1 MVRSKR
7 WIMMNIVKLISD
19 KLNSSIENKGSGSF
33 VVSGGSSPISIYEEL
48 SNIDISWS
56 KVFLTLVD
64 DRLVDPDHKDS
75 NQKLLHNYFIKN
87 KAKNI
92 NFFPLTENFLSNTE
106 FKKPFDITL
115 LGMGEDGHFA
125 SLFPDMINQNEAF
138 DLNASPKIL
147 ITPPQGNPF
156 IPRITMNLSLIMESL
171 NIILLV
177 KGKAKQNIFEKAKQE
192 KKLPI
197 HHLIKNRNRDFFIEK
212 VDD

>member
-1 MVRSKR
+1 
-7 WIMMNIVKLISD
+7 MMNIVKLISD
-19 KLNSSIENKGSGSF
+19 RLNSSIKNIGSGSL
-33 VVSGGSSPISIYEEL
+33 VVSGGTSPVSIYEEL
-48 SNIDISWS
+48 SNIDIPWS

-75 NQKLLHNYFIKN
+75 NQKLLHNHFIKN

-92 NFFPLTENFLSNTE
+92 NFFPLTENFLSDTE
-106 FKKPFDITL
+106 FKKPFDVTL

-125 SLFPDMINQNEAF
+125 SLFPDMINQYEAF
-138 DLNASPKIL
+138 NINASPKIL
-147 ITPPQGNPF
+147 ITPPKGNPL

-177 KGKAKQNIFEKAKQE
+177 KGKVKQNIFEKAQKE
-192 KKLPI
+192 TKLPI

-212 VDD
+212 VID

>member
-1 MVRSKR
+1 
-7 WIMMNIVKLISD
+7 MMSIVKLISD
-19 KLNSSIENKGSGSF
+19 RLNSSIENEGSASL
-33 VVSGGSSPISIYEEL
+33 VLSGGSSPISIYEEL
-48 SNIDISWS
+48 SNIDLSWS

-75 NQKLLHNYFIKN
+75 NQKLLHNHLIKN

-125 SLFPDMINQNEAF
+125 SLFPDMINQYEAF
-138 DLNASPKIL
+138 DINASPKIL
-147 ITPPQGNPF
+147 ITPPQGNPL

-177 KGKAKQNIFEKAKQE
+177 KGKAKQNIFEKAKKE

-212 VDD
+212 VND

>member
-1 MVRSKR
+1 
-7 WIMMNIVKLISD
+7 MMSIVKFISD
-19 KLNSSIENKGSGSF
+19 KLNYYIENKGSGSL

-48 SNIDISWS
+48 SNIDLSWS

-75 NQKLLHNYFIKN
+75 NQKLLHNHLIKN

-125 SLFPDMINQNEAF
+125 SLFHDMINQCEAF
-138 DLNASPKIL
+138 DINASPKIL
-147 ITPPQGNPF
+147 ITPPQGNPL

-177 KGKAKQNIFEKAKQE
+177 KGKTKQNIFEKAKKE

-212 VDD
+212 VND

>member
-1 MVRSKR
+1 
-7 WIMMNIVKLISD
+7 MNIVKLISD
-19 KLNSSIENKGSGSF
+19 KLNSSIENKGSGSL

-48 SNIDISWS
+48 SNIDLSWS

-75 NQKLLHNYFIKN
+75 NQKLLHNHFIKN

-125 SLFPDMINQNEAF
+125 SLFPDMINQYEPF

-147 ITPPQGNPF
+147 ITTPQGNPL

-171 NIILLV
+171 NIILLL
-177 KGKAKQNIFEKAKQE
+177 KGKAKQNIFEKAIKE

-197 HHLIKNRNRDFFIEK
+197 HYLIKNRNRDFFIEK
-212 VDD
+212 VND

>member
-1 MVRSKR
+1 M
-7 WIMMNIVKLISD
+7 
-19 KLNSSIENKGSGSF
+19 GSGSL
-33 VVSGGSSPISIYEEL
+33 VVCGGTSPISIYEEL

-64 DRLVDPDHKDS
+64 DRLVDPDHRDS
-75 NQKLLHNYFIKN
+75 NQKLLHNHFIKN

-106 FKKPFDITL
+106 FKKPFDVTL

-125 SLFPDMINQNEAF
+125 SLFPDMINKYEAF
-138 DLNASPKIL
+138 DINASPKIL
-147 ITPPQGNPF
+147 ITRPQGNPLV
-156 IPRITMNLSLIMESL
+156 PRITMNLSLIMESL

-177 KGKAKQNIFEKAKQE
+177 KGKAKQNIFEKAQKE

-212 VDD
+212 VND

>member
-1 MVRSKR
+1 MS
-7 WIMMNIVKLISD
+7 IVKLISD
-19 KLNSSIENKGSGSF
+19 KLNSSIENKGYGSL

-48 SNIDISWS
+48 SNIDLSWS

-64 DRLVDPDHKDS
+64 DRLVDPDHRDS
-75 NQKLLHNYFIKN
+75 NQKLLHNHFIKN

-106 FKKPFDITL
+106 FKKPFDVTL

-177 KGKAKQNIFEKAKQE
+177 KGKAKQNIFEKAKKD

-212 VDD
+212 VND

>member
-1 MVRSKR
+1 
-7 WIMMNIVKLISD
+7 MMSIVKLISD
-19 KLNSSIENKGSGSF
+19 RLNSSIENIGSGSL
-33 VVSGGSSPISIYEEL
+33 VLSGGTSPISIYEEL

-56 KVFLTLVD
+56 KVYLTLVD

-75 NQKLLHNYFIKN
+75 NQKLLRNHFIKN

-125 SLFPDMINQNEAF
+125 SLFPDMINQYEAF
-138 DLNASPKIL
+138 DINASPKIL
-147 ITPPQGNPF
+147 ITPPQGNPL

-177 KGKAKQNIFEKAKQE
+177 KGKAKQNIFEKAKKE

-212 VDD
+212 VND

>member
-1 MVRSKR
+1 
-7 WIMMNIVKLISD
+7 L
-19 KLNSSIENKGSGSF
+19 

-56 KVFLTLVD
+56 KVYLTLVD

-75 NQKLLHNYFIKN
+75 NQKLLHNHFIKN

-92 NFFPLTENFLSNTE
+92 NFSPLTENFLSNTE
-106 FKKPFDITL
+106 FKKPFDVTL
-115 LGMGEDGHFA
+115 IGMGEDGHFA
-125 SLFPDMINQNEAF
+125 SLFPDMINQYEAF
-138 DLNASPKIL
+138 DINAIPKIL
-147 ITPPQGNPF
+147 TTPPKGNPL

-192 KKLPI
+192 QKLPI

-212 VDD
+212 AND

>member
-1 MVRSKR
+1 
-7 WIMMNIVKLISD
+7 MMNIVKLISD
-19 KLNSSIENKGSGSF
+19 KLNSSIENKGSGSL

-48 SNIDISWS
+48 SNIDLSWS

-75 NQKLLHNYFIKN
+75 NQKLLHNHLIKN

-106 FKKPFDITL
+106 FKKPFDVTL
-115 LGMGEDGHFA
+115 IGMGEDGHFA
-125 SLFPDMINQNEAF
+125 SLFPDMINQYEAF
-138 DLNASPKIL
+138 DINASPKIL
-147 ITPPQGNPF
+147 TTPPKGNPL

-192 KKLPI
+192 QKLPI

-212 VDD
+212 AND

>member
-1 MVRSKR
+1 
-7 WIMMNIVKLISD
+7 MMSIVKLISD
-19 KLNSSIENKGSGSF
+19 RLNSSIENEGSASL
-33 VVSGGSSPISIYEEL
+33 VLSGGSSPISIYEEL

-64 DRLVDPDHKDS
+64 DRLVGPDHKDS
-75 NQKLLHNYFIKN
+75 NQKLLHNHFIKN
-87 KAKNI
+87 KAKKI

-125 SLFPDMINQNEAF
+125 SLFPDMINQYEAF

-147 ITPPQGNPF
+147 ITPPQGNPLM
-156 IPRITMNLSLIMESL
+156 PRITMNLSLIMESL

-177 KGKAKQNIFEKAKQE
+177 KGKAKQNILDISKNDEKY
-192 KKLPI
+192 PI
-197 HHLIKNRNRDFFIEK
+197 HHLLKNRKNDFLIEK
-212 VDD
+212 INE

>member
-1 MVRSKR
+1 
-7 WIMMNIVKLISD
+7 MMSIVNLISD
-19 KLNSSIENKGSGSF
+19 RLNSSIENEGSAGL
-33 VVSGGSSPISIYEEL
+33 VLSGGSSPISIYEEL
-48 SNIDISWS
+48 SNIDLSWS

-64 DRLVDPDHKDS
+64 DRLVDSDHKDS
-75 NQKLLHNYFIKN
+75 NQKLLHNHLIKN

-147 ITPPQGNPF
+147 ITPPQGNPL

-177 KGKAKQNIFEKAKQE
+177 KGKAKQNIFEKAKHDP
-192 KKLPI
+192 KLPI

-212 VDD
+212 AND

>member
-1 MVRSKR
+1 
-7 WIMMNIVKLISD
+7 MMSIVKLISD
-19 KLNSSIENKGSGSF
+19 RLNSSIENIGSGSL
-33 VVSGGSSPISIYEEL
+33 VLSGGTSPISIYEEL

-75 NQKLLHNYFIKN
+75 NQKLLHNHFIKN

-125 SLFPDMINQNEAF
+125 SLFPDMINQYEAF

-147 ITPPQGNPF
+147 ITPPQGNPL

-177 KGKAKQNIFEKAKQE
+177 KGKAKQNIFEKAKKE

-212 VDD
+212 VND

>member
-1 MVRSKR
+1 M
-7 WIMMNIVKLISD
+7 
-19 KLNSSIENKGSGSF
+19 GSGSL
-33 VVSGGSSPISIYEEL
+33 VVCGGTSPISIYEEL

-64 DRLVDPDHKDS
+64 DRLVDPDHRDS
-75 NQKLLHNYFIKN
+75 NQKLLHNHFIKN

-106 FKKPFDITL
+106 FKKPFDITI

-125 SLFPDMINQNEAF
+125 SLFPDMINQYEAF
-138 DLNASPKIL
+138 DINASPKIL
-147 ITPPQGNPF
+147 TTLPKGNPL
-156 IPRITMNLSLIMESL
+156 IPRITMNLSLIMESI

-177 KGKAKQNIFEKAKQE
+177 KGKAKQNIFEKAQKE

-212 VDD
+212 AND

>member
-1 MVRSKR
+1 
-7 WIMMNIVKLISD
+7 MMSIVKLISD
-19 KLNSSIENKGSGSF
+19 KLNSSIENIGSGSL
-33 VVSGGSSPISIYEEL
+33 VLSGGTSPISIYEEL

-64 DRLVDPDHKDS
+64 DRLVDPDHRDS
-75 NQKLLHNYFIKN
+75 NQKLLHNHFIKN

-106 FKKPFDITL
+106 FKKPFDVTL

-125 SLFPDMINQNEAF
+125 SLFPDMINQYEAF
-138 DLNASPKIL
+138 DINASPKIL
-147 ITPPQGNPF
+147 ITPPQGNPL
-156 IPRITMNLSLIMESL
+156 IPRITMNLSLILESL

-177 KGKAKQNIFEKAKQE
+177 KGKAKQNIFEKAKKE

-212 VDD
+212 AND

>member
-1 MVRSKR
+1 MS
-7 WIMMNIVKLISD
+7 IVNLISD
-19 KLNSSIENKGSGSF
+19 SLNSSIDNEGSASLIL
-33 VVSGGSSPISIYEEL
+33 SGGYSPISIYEEL

-64 DRLVDPDHKDS
+64 DRLVDPDHRDS
-75 NQKLLHNYFIKN
+75 NQKLLHNHFIKN

-106 FKKPFDITL
+106 FKKPFDVTL

-138 DLNASPKIL
+138 NLNASPKIL
-147 ITPPQGNPF
+147 ITPPQGNPLM
-156 IPRITMNLSLIMESL
+156 PRITMNLSLIMESL

-177 KGKAKQNIFEKAKQE
+177 KGKVKQNIFEKALKE

-212 VDD
+212 VND

>member
-1 MVRSKR
+1 
-7 WIMMNIVKLISD
+7 MMSIVKLISD
-19 KLNSSIENKGSGSF
+19 RLNSSIKNIGSGSL
-33 VVSGGSSPISIYEEL
+33 VVSGGTSPISIYEEL
-48 SNIDISWS
+48 SNIDLSWS

-75 NQKLLHNYFIKN
+75 NQKLLHNHLIKN

-125 SLFPDMINQNEAF
+125 SLFPDMINQYEAF
-138 DLNASPKIL
+138 DINVSPKIL
-147 ITPPQGNPF
+147 ITSPQGNPL

-171 NIILLV
+171 SIILLV
-177 KGKAKQNIFEKAKQE
+177 KGKAKQNIFEKAKKE

-197 HHLIKNRNRDFFIEK
+197 HYLIKNRNRDFFIEK
-212 VDD
+212 VND

>member
-1 MVRSKR
+1 
-7 WIMMNIVKLISD
+7 MMSIVKLISD
-19 KLNSSIENKGSGSF
+19 RLNSSIKNLGSGSL
-33 VVSGGSSPISIYEEL
+33 VVSGGTSPISIYEEL
-48 SNIDISWS
+48 SNIDILWS

-75 NQKLLHNYFIKN
+75 NQKLLHNHFIKN

-125 SLFPDMINQNEAF
+125 SLFPDMINQYEAF
-138 DLNASPKIL
+138 DINASPKIL
-147 ITPPQGNPF
+147 ITPPQGNPL

-177 KGKAKQNIFEKAKQE
+177 KGKAKQNIFEKAKKE

-212 VDD
+212 AND